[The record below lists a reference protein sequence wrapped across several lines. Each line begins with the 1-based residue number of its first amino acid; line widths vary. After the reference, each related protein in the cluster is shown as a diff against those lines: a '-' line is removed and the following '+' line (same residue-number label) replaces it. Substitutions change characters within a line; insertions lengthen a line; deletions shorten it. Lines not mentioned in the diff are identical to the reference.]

1 MGSFEIIDRL
11 CAVTSALS
19 DIVRKQAEIVEQAD
33 VSEKVKQ
40 ELRDMRK
47 RADDELDLIEYRQ
60 RRI

>member
-11 CAVTSALS
+11 CAVTSVLS

-40 ELRDMRK
+40 ELRGMRK